1 MKRSAVFSSINHL
14 LQVRIQKFLFGWGG
28 GGGGG
33 GGGGAVQTL
42 VQKGL
47 LNFFLWQITFLPQ
60 TPHIPLPLAA
70 VARYNSMTPYLL
82 RMHP

>member
-1 MKRSAVFSSINHL
+1 MNHL
-14 LQVRIQKFLFGWGG
+14 LQVRIQKFLI
-28 GGGGG
+28 G
-33 GGGGAVQTL
+33 GGGGAVQIL

-47 LNFFLWQITFLPQ
+47 LNFFLLQITFLPQ

-70 VARYNSMTPYLL
+70 VARYNSMAPYLL